1 MGPEAE
7 VVLVAA
13 GATGVAGALSL
24 LAVGTLGRNRPRA
37 AAALA
42 PITAVGSVAVGIL
55 VAAQA
60 MFLSDYDLTLVLWI
74 LLAAIPVA
82 AAFGLMLARRVSA
95 LEAARTRVETTRAAE
110 AEAEQQRREMVAWM
124 SHDLRTP
131 LAGMRVMAE
140 SLVDGVAPDPDRYH
154 RQILNEVDQLAG
166 MVDDLFRLSRIQA
179 GTLAL
184 DLRPVAVADAI
195 SDALASA
202 EPSARTSG
210 VRIVGRRV
218 GQCQASCDI
227 GYLNRILDNLI
238 VNAVRHTNPGGVV
251 VVEAR
256 DEGAHVEVSVSD
268 ECGGIPD
275 PHLAEVFTLGWRGD
289 AARTSDG
296 GGVGLALVKAVVE
309 AQGGNIGVVN
319 VEPGCRFTLTLPA
332 AGAGV

>member
-24 LAVGTLGRNRPRA
+24 LAVGALGRRSPRA
-37 AAALA
+37 AAAMA
-42 PITAVGSVAVGIL
+42 PMTAVGSVAVGIL

-60 MFLSDYDLTLVLWI
+60 MFLSEYDLTLVLWI

-82 AAFGLMLARRVSA
+82 AAFGLMLARRVSV
-95 LEAARTRVETTRAAE
+95 LEEAHTRVEATRAAE

-154 RQILNEVDQLAG
+154 RQILNEVDQLSD

-179 GTLAL
+179 GTLSL
-184 DLRPVAVADAI
+184 DLRPVSVADAI

-202 EPSARTSG
+202 EPSARAQE
-210 VRIVGRRV
+210 VAVVGRRE
-218 GQCQASCDI
+218 GQCRATCDV

-238 VNAVRHTNPGGVV
+238 ANAVRHTPRGGSV

-256 DEGAHVEVSVSD
+256 DDGPEVVLCVSD
-268 ECGGIPD
+268 ECGGIPEA
-275 PHLAEVFTLGWRGD
+275 HLPDIFTLGWRGD
-289 AARTSDG
+289 AARTTDG
-296 GGVGLALVKAVVE
+296 AGVGLALVKAVVE
-309 AQGGNIGVVN
+309 AQGGSIRVVN
-319 VEPGCRFTLTLPA
+319 VSPGCRFTVTLPA
-332 AGAGV
+332 VASNS